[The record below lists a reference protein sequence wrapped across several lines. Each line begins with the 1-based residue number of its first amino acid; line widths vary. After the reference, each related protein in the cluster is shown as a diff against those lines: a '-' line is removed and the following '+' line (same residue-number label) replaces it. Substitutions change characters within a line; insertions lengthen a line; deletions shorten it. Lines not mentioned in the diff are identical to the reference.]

1 MIKDLSSLV
10 PEQKIIKLRDRT
22 NTKEEFEVDL
32 FMPGEV
38 GLLYIE
44 HEETILKLFNT
55 DPEFKGRFDKKT
67 YDVIYSL
74 FEMMFKPQHEFMN
87 KKWCRD
93 NIDFMVITL
102 ILVEM
107 GKPIYDY
114 LSKMIGT
121 MTTPEKKSTT
131 MKPGTLSFPQ

>member
-10 PEQKIIKLRDRT
+10 PEQKIIKLRDRKS
-22 NTKEEFEVDL
+22 KEEFEVDL
-32 FMPGEV
+32 FMPSEV

-55 DPEFKGRFDKKT
+55 DPEFKERFDKKT

-74 FEMMFKPQHEFMN
+74 FEMMFRPQHEFMN

-93 NIDFMVITL
+93 NIDFMVMTL

-114 LSKMIGT
+114 LSKIIGT
-121 MTTPEKKSTT
+121 MTTPKKKSSENE
-131 MKPGTLSFPQ
+131 TLNFPQ